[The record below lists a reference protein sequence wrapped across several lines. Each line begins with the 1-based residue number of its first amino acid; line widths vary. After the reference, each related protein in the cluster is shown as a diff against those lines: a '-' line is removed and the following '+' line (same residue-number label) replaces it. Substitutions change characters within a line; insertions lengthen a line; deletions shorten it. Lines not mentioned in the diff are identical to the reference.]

1 MSTLLTSEALMHDYM
16 LNQFFHML
24 AGYQQTTTADYWD
37 VVAMEENTE
46 AIHKPDVLEQQEQGY
61 WLGNMPV

>member
-1 MSTLLTSEALMHDYM
+1 
-16 LNQFFHML
+16 ML

-61 WLGNMPV
+61 WPGNMPV